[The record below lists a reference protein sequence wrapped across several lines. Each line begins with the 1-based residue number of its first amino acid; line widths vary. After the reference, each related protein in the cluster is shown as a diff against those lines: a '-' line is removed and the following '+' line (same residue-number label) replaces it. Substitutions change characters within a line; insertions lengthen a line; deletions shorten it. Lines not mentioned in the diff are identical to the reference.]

1 MDRAIWRPPRLRTL
15 ETDERSATW
24 TELFYDLVFV
34 VAVAR
39 LGARF
44 LHDLTWEGFFEFA
57 ALFTVLWWAWA
68 SFTFFADR
76 YDTDDSGQRLLAVAQ
91 MIGVAGMA
99 AAIGLGDQELDTISR
114 PFAVSYAAVRIAL
127 VVMYARAYR
136 HVPDTQPLVVG
147 YLKGFSVEV
156 LFWIASIFVPAPWRY
171 LLWAAGLAVSFATP
185 WLMRR
190 EQVRVPLSVSHL
202 PERFGLFT
210 ILVLGESIAAVVAGV
225 EDEEWALAS
234 SSVGVAGVVMATS
247 LWWVY
252 FDNLEG
258 SVVRRDPNR
267 EHDWH
272 PTAWIFSHL
281 PLVIALTMAGIG
293 VEELVIASAGH
304 DFEAAHRWLAVAGV
318 GGAYL
323 AMAMILV
330 SSSSADGR
338 DHFHRKAL
346 IRLGAVVL
354 VLILGAAGSDLEP
367 VAFAVILAVIAGL
380 QVAVDICEHW
390 WSRRGAPSETPV
402 AAEPEVTAPV
412 VIANAERSATDD
424 VHAP

>member
-1 MDRAIWRPPRLRTL
+1 MDRVIWQPPRLRTL

-44 LHDLTWEGFFEFA
+44 LHDLTWSGFFEFA
-57 ALFTVLWWAWA
+57 ALFTILWWAWA

-76 YDTDDSGQRLLAVAQ
+76 YDTDDPGQRLLAVAQ

-99 AAIGLGDQELDTISR
+99 AALGLGDQHLDTISR
-114 PFAVSYAAVRIAL
+114 QFAASYAGVRFAL
-127 VVMYARAYR
+127 VVMYARAWR
-136 HVPDTQPLVVG
+136 NVPETQTLVGG
-147 YLKGFSVEV
+147 YLKGFVVEV
-156 LFWIASIFVPAPWRY
+156 VIWTISIVAPAPWRY
-171 LLWAAGLAVSFATP
+171 VLWAIGLAISFATP

-210 ILVLGESIAAVVAGV
+210 ILVLGESIAAVVAGIEH
-225 EDEEWALAS
+225 EDWAISPAA
-234 SSVGVAGVVMATS
+234 VGIAGVVLATG

-258 SVVRRDPNR
+258 SVVRRDPDK

-272 PTAWIFSHL
+272 PTAWIYSHL
-281 PLVIALTMAGIG
+281 PLAVALTMAGIG

-304 DFEAAHRWLAVAGV
+304 DFEAQHRWLAVAGV
-318 GGAYL
+318 AGSYL

-330 SSSSADGR
+330 SSSSRDGSM
-338 DHFHRKAL
+338 HFQRKAL
-346 IRLGAVVL
+346 LRLAGAGAVIV
-354 VLILGAAGSDLEP
+354 LGAAGGSLEP
-367 VAFAVILAVIAGL
+367 TTFGIVLAVIVVV
-380 QVAVDICEHW
+380 QVALDLGERWLSV
-390 WSRRGAPSETPV
+390 RGL
-402 AAEPEVTAPV
+402 EPEEEAAV
-412 VIANAERSATDD
+412 SATSATEDA
-424 VHAP
+424 HAG

>member
-1 MDRAIWRPPRLRTL
+1 MDRVIWRPPRLRTR
-15 ETDERSATW
+15 ETDERTATW

-44 LHDLTWEGFFEFA
+44 LHDLTWEGFFEFS
-57 ALFTVLWWAWA
+57 ALFTILWWAWA

-76 YDTDDSGQRLLAVAQ
+76 YDTDDTGQRLLAVAQ
-91 MIGVAGMA
+91 IIGVAGMA
-99 AAIGLGDQELDTISR
+99 AAIGLGDQELGTISR
-114 PFAVSYAAVRIAL
+114 QFAGSYVAVRLAL
-127 VVMYARAYR
+127 IVMYVRAWR
-136 HVPDTQPLVVG
+136 SVPETQPLIAG
-147 YLKGFSVEV
+147 YLKGFSLEV
-156 LFWIASIFVPAPWRY
+156 LIWIVSLLVPAPWRY
-171 LLWAAGLAVSFATP
+171 VLWGAALVISFATP

-225 EDEEWALAS
+225 ENEDWMLGS
-234 SSVGVAGVVMATS
+234 TTVGVAGVVMATS

-267 EHDWH
+267 KHDWH
-272 PTAWIFSHL
+272 PTAWIYSHL
-281 PLVIALTMAGIG
+281 PLAVTLTMAGIG

-304 DFEAAHRWLAVAGV
+304 EFEAAHRWLAVAGIA
-318 GGAYL
+318 GAYL

-330 SSSSADGR
+330 SSSSPDGR
-338 DHFHRKAL
+338 MHFHQKAL
-346 IRLGAVVL
+346 LRLIGAGLVV
-354 VLILGAAGSDLEP
+354 ILGVAGSGLEP
-367 VAFAVILAVIAGL
+367 AAFGIILASIAVL
-380 QVAVDICEHW
+380 QVAADIGEHW
-390 WSRRGAPSETPV
+390 LTRRGGESS
-402 AAEPEVTAPV
+402 EPEDLAP
-412 VIANAERSATDD
+412 AATSAPDD
-424 VHAP
+424 AHAG

>member
-1 MDRAIWRPPRLRTL
+1 MDRVIWRPPRLRTL

-44 LHDLTWEGFFEFA
+44 LHDLGWQGFVEFT
-57 ALFTVLWWAWA
+57 ALFTVLWWGWA

-76 YDTDDSGQRLLAVAQ
+76 YDTDDPGQRLLAVAQ

-99 AAIGLGDQELDTISR
+99 ASLSLGDQHLETISR
-114 PFAVSYAAVRIAL
+114 QFAACYVAVRIAL
-127 VVMYARAYR
+127 VVMYARAWR
-136 HVPDTQPLVVG
+136 NVPETQPLIAG
-147 YLKGFSVEV
+147 YMKGFTVEIV
-156 LFWIASIFVPAPWRY
+156 IWVISIFAPAPWRY
-171 LLWAAGLAVSFATP
+171 VLWAIGLGISFATP

-210 ILVLGESIAAVVAGV
+210 ILVLGESIAAVVAGIEN
-225 EDEEWALAS
+225 EDWALSPAAT
-234 SSVGVAGVVMATS
+234 GVAGVLMATS

-258 SVVRRDPNR
+258 SVVRRDPDKR
-267 EHDWH
+267 HDWH
-272 PTAWIFSHL
+272 PTAWIYSHL
-281 PLVIALTMAGIG
+281 PLAVTLTMAGIG

-318 GGAYL
+318 AGAYL
-323 AMAMILV
+323 AMSMILV
-330 SSSSADGR
+330 SSSSPDGQI
-338 DHFHRKAL
+338 HFRRKAL
-346 IRLGAVVL
+346 LRVGGAALVV
-354 VLILGAAGSDLEP
+354 ILGLGGGGLEP
-367 VAFAVILAVIAGL
+367 QVFGILLAAIAMI
-380 QVAVDICEHW
+380 QVAVDVGERW
-390 WSRRGAPSETPV
+390 LSFREQTPTASGAG
-402 AAEPEVTAPV
+402 
-412 VIANAERSATDD
+412 SA
-424 VHAP
+424 HAG

>member
-1 MDRAIWRPPRLRTL
+1 MDRVIWRPPRLRTL

-44 LHDLTWEGFFEFA
+44 LHDLSWEGFFEFA
-57 ALFTVLWWAWA
+57 ALFTILWWAWA

-99 AAIGLGDQELDTISR
+99 AAIGLGDQELGTISR
-114 PFAVSYAAVRIAL
+114 PFAASYAAVRLAL
-127 VVMYARAYR
+127 VVMYARAWRY
-136 HVPDTQPLVVG
+136 VPDTQPLVSG
-147 YLKGFSVEV
+147 YLKGFSIEV
-156 LFWIASIFVPAPWRY
+156 VIWVASVFVPAPWRY
-171 LLWAAGLAVSFATP
+171 LLWAVGLAISFATP

-190 EQVRVPLSVSHL
+190 EQARVPLSVSHL

-225 EDEEWALAS
+225 ENEEWAFAS
-234 SSVGVAGVVMATS
+234 ASVGVAGVVMAAS

-267 EHDWH
+267 VHDWH
-272 PTAWIFSHL
+272 PTAWIYSHL

-304 DFEAAHRWLAVAGV
+304 EFEAAHRWLAVAGV
-318 GGAYL
+318 AGAYL

-330 SSSSADGR
+330 SSSSPDGLM
-338 DHFHRKAL
+338 HFQRKAL
-346 IRLGAVVL
+346 LRLGGAALVV
-354 VLILGAAGSDLEP
+354 ILGATGSNLEP
-367 VAFAVILAVIAGL
+367 AAFAVILAAIAAL
-380 QVAVDICEHW
+380 QVAIDIFEHW
-390 WSRRGAPSETPV
+390 LSRRATTSSP
-402 AAEPEVTAPV
+402 PEVVAPV
-412 VIANAERSATDD
+412 VASAPDD
-424 VHAP
+424 VHAG